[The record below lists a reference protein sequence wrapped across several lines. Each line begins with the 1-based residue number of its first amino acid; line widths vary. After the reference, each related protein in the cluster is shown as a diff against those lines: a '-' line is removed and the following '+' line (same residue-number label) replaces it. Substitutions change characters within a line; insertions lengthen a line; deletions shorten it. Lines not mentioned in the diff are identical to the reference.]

1 MGTFAIRLTGATR
14 RYVRDGKSF
23 NAIEDVSF
31 EVGEREVVALLG
43 PSGCGKST
51 LLRAV
56 AGLEALD
63 AGTIEHA
70 GEVTG
75 RPPAG
80 IVFQEPLLLPWLTI
94 RDNVALG
101 LRYRANRGRG
111 TAADVERVLSDFGI
125 ASIADSYPTEV
136 SGGQAQRASLARTVV
151 TRPSVL
157 LLDEPFSALDPA
169 TRGAMQQW
177 LRDIIRREELAAI
190 LVTHDIDEALAVS
203 DRVLLMTRGPG
214 SIAGTWEGPQT
225 DESRAE
231 ARDAILSRYRTDIEF
246 GATGSYAI

>member
-1 MGTFAIRLTGATR
+1 MGTFAIRVTGATR
-14 RYVRDGKSF
+14 QYVRDGKATT
-23 NAIEDVSF
+23 AIEDVTF
-31 EVGEREVVALLG
+31 EVGDREVVALLG

-56 AGLEALD
+56 AGLEVLD
-63 AGTIEHA
+63 AGSVEHGKA
-70 GEVTG
+70 QNG

-94 RDNVALG
+94 RENVALG

-111 TAADVERVLSDFGI
+111 GAGEVERALSDFGI
-125 ASIADSYPTEV
+125 SAIADSYPKEV

-169 TRGAMQQW
+169 TRGAMQDW
-177 LRDIIRREELAAI
+177 LRDIIRREKLAAI
-190 LVTHDIDEALAVS
+190 LVTHDVDEALAVS
-203 DRVLLMTRGPG
+203 DRVLLMTKGPG
-214 SIAGTWEGPQT
+214 SIVDSWDGPHSP
-225 DESRAE
+225 ESRAE
-231 ARDAILSRYRTDIEF
+231 ARNAILGRYRTDIGL

>member
-14 RYVRDGKSF
+14 SYMRDGKPVC
-23 NAIEDVSF
+23 AIKDVTF
-31 EVGEREVVALLG
+31 DVGEREVVALLG

-51 LLRAV
+51 LLRAI
-56 AGLEALD
+56 AGLEELD
-63 AGTIEHA
+63 SGRIEH
-70 GEVTG
+70 GRPSDG

-94 RDNVALG
+94 RENVALG

-111 TAADVERVLSDFGI
+111 TAVDVERVLNEFGI
-125 ASIADSYPTEV
+125 ASIADSYPNEV

-151 TRPSVL
+151 TKPSVL

-169 TRGAMQQW
+169 TRAAMQQW
-177 LRDIIRREELAAI
+177 LRDIIRKQELAAI
-190 LVTHDIDEALAVS
+190 LVTHDVDEALAVS
-203 DRVLLMTRGPG
+203 DRVLLMTKGPG
-214 SIAGTWEGPQT
+214 SIVDSWEGPHSP
-225 DESRAE
+225 ESHAK
-231 ARDAILSRYRTDIEF
+231 ARDAILGRYRTDIGL

>member
-1 MGTFAIRLTGATR
+1 MGTFAIRVEGATR
-14 RYVRDGKSF
+14 HYLRD
-23 NAIEDVSF
+23 NQPILAIQDVTF

-51 LLRAV
+51 LLRAI

-63 AGTIEHA
+63 GGSVVHGRDAGR
-70 GEVTG
+70 

-94 RDNVALG
+94 RQNVALG
-101 LRYRANRGRG
+101 LRYRVNRGRG
-111 TAADVERVLSDFGI
+111 TAADVERALTDFGI
-125 ASIADSYPTEV
+125 ASIADSYPPEV

-169 TRGAMQQW
+169 TRGAMQGW
-177 LRDIIRREELAAI
+177 LRDIIRRQELAAI
-190 LVTHDIDEALAVS
+190 LVTHDVDEALAVS
-203 DRVLLMTRGPG
+203 DRVLLMTKGPG
-214 SIAGTWEGPQT
+214 SIVGTWDGPHT

-231 ARDAILSRYRTDIEF
+231 ARDAILSRYRTDVDL
-246 GATGSYAI
+246 GMAGSYAI